1 MYTFFKF
8 ILFGSI
14 GAFIFLFLI
23 SGAIG
28 YFFYANS
35 NGNLQP
41 DATPLLVPDWES
53 ITTVPREVLIGSVLA
68 IAAVWVLIG
77 STVSENS
84 REEDLKQD
92 YKKGRSR
99 KRYYDED

>member
-1 MYTFFKF
+1 VYTFFKF

-14 GAFIFLFLI
+14 GAFIFLFVI

-35 NGNLQP
+35 NGNVQP
-41 DATPLLVPDWES
+41 DTVPLLIPDWDS
-53 ITTVPREVLIGSVLA
+53 ISTVPREVLIGSALA
-68 IAAVWVLIG
+68 LAAVWVLIG
-77 STVSENS
+77 STASENS
-84 REEDLKQD
+84 GEEDLKQD
-92 YKKGRSR
+92 HKKGRSR